1 MAATKQKK
9 LSVLMF
15 PWLGHGHICPYL
27 ELGKKLAQR
36 NFTIYLCSTPVNLES
51 IRKMVGFDESSIQ
64 LIELNLPALSNLPP
78 HYHTTNGLPPYL
90 MNTLKK
96 AFDMSKYTFV
106 DILKKL
112 IPDLLVYDF
121 LQPWAP
127 EAAFMHNIPAVQ
139 FITSS
144 TTMTTVLFHAYKRPN
159 VEFPFS
165 DIYFR
170 DYETTNEQ
178 ELRKSAED
186 HKKFGSSLVIT
197 CIEKSSKVIL
207 IKGFNEIDDKYIKYL
222 SALCGKKV
230 VPVGPLVQEPVA
242 NDFEDEESLE
252 IIKWL
257 DNKEKASTV
266 FVSFGTEYFLSD
278 EEFDAIA
285 KGLLQSEVNFIWS
298 VRFPLGENDSLED
311 KLQPLGF
318 YDKVGDRGMV
328 VEGWVPQAKIL
339 GHWSIGGFVSHC
351 GWNSVLESMKFGVPI
366 IAMPM
371 HIDQPINARLV
382 EEVGVGIEV
391 LRSQDKKFEAGDVA
405 SVIRKVVVTECGKFV
420 RNRVKELS
428 YRMEIIRDE
437 EIEEVAKELEK
448 LCVKG
453 KPAGVE
459 ITPGCT
465 DMKLVGSGW
474 LNKLVKKPLKKP
486 PQLGCIS
493 NLGSIDLQIN

>member
-1 MAATKQKK
+1 MASKQKN

-36 NFTIYLCSTPVNLES
+36 NFTIYLCSTLVNLKS
-51 IRKMVGFDESSIQ
+51 IEKMVGFDDSSIR
-64 LIELNLPALSNLPP
+64 LIELKLPVLSKLPP
-78 HYHTTNGLPPYL
+78 HYHTTNGLPPHL

-96 AFDMSKYTFV
+96 AFDMSKHAFM
-106 DILKKL
+106 DILKKWK
-112 IPDLLVYDF
+112 PDLLVYDF

-127 EAAFMHNIPAVQ
+127 EAAFMHDIPAVQ

-144 TTMTTVLFHAYKRPN
+144 TTMTTVLFHAYKRPD
-159 VEFPFS
+159 VEFPFP

-170 DYETTNEQ
+170 EYESTNEQ
-178 ELRKSAED
+178 DLRKSAED
-186 HKKFGSSLVIT
+186 HKKGGSSLVIS

-207 IKGFNEIDDKYIKYL
+207 IKGFNEIEGKYIKYL
-222 SALCGKKV
+222 STLCGKKV
-230 VPVGPLVQEPVA
+230 VPVGPLVQEPA
-242 NDFEDEESLE
+242 ADNIENESLE

-257 DNKEKASTV
+257 DKKEKASTV

-278 EEFDAIA
+278 EDFEAIA
-285 KGLLQSEVNFIWS
+285 QGLLQSEVNFIWS
-298 VRFPLGENDSLED
+298 VRFPLGENISLVD

-318 YDKVGDRGMV
+318 YEKVGDRGMV

-339 GHWSIGGFVSHC
+339 GHSSIGGFVSHC

-382 EEVGVGIEV
+382 EEVGAGIEV
-391 LRSQDKKFEAGDVA
+391 LRSQDKKFQAGNVA
-405 SVIRKVVVTECGKFV
+405 SVIRRVVVTECGKFV
-420 RNRVKELS
+420 RTKVKELS
-428 YRMEIIRDE
+428 YKIAMKRDE
-437 EIEEVAKELEK
+437 EIDEVAKELEK
-448 LCVKG
+448 VCVKG
-453 KPAGVE
+453 KPAVME
-459 ITPGCT
+459 ERCT
-465 DMKLVGSGW
+465 DLVKFVGSGL
-474 LNKLVKKPLKKP
+474 LNLLVKPLKNL
-486 PQLGCIS
+486 PQVGFIS